1 MDGNKNNDAE
11 HLVNL
16 TENAIVTMHLVRDRL
31 TTMQQK
37 DKKKP
42 SQDEELHEKI
52 RSKTMKMIKGD
63 TR

>member
-16 TENAIVTMHLVRDRL
+16 TENAIVTMHLVRDGL
-31 TTMQQK
+31 KTMQ
-37 DKKKP
+37 KKEKP
-42 SQDEELHEKI
+42 SEDEALGEKI

>member
-1 MDGNKNNDAE
+1 MDGNKNSDAE
-11 HLVNL
+11 HLINL

-31 TTMQQK
+31 EAMQQK
-37 DKKKP
+37 DTNKR